1 MSGSSVLTG
10 CAAVFD
16 LEGTEMRVLVV
27 GAGVIGSIYA
37 ASLLEAGHTVTV
49 CARGRRLAE
58 LRSGGLVLQDA
69 ATGRCTTH
77 EMDAVATPDGVAC
90 DLVIVAVRRDQMV
103 SAARQLADTEAGVM
117 FFGNAVGL
125 TQTLAAAGN
134 PTMFGFPAAAGVLND
149 ATVRFVPIRAQKT
162 MVADSDGR
170 RSARIRS
177 IAQMFGSAGFATT
190 ISTDPEGWLTAHTA
204 FVVPIQLA
212 LRRVDVQPGR
222 LAADRALLTTM
233 VRATRQSFRALLAAG
248 NAEVPRNLRALYLLM
263 PERFALWYWRK
274 TLNGPR
280 GELWF
285 AAHTR
290 AAPEELASLAKA
302 LRAAVGA
309 SAPDLEALLT
319 S

>member
-1 MSGSSVLTG
+1 
-10 CAAVFD
+10 
-16 LEGTEMRVLVV
+16 MRILVV
-27 GAGVIGSIYA
+27 GAGVIGSVYA

-58 LRSGGLVLQDA
+58 LHSGGLVLQDA
-69 ATGRCTTH
+69 ATGRCTTQKVV
-77 EMDAVATPDGVAC
+77 AVATPDGVAC
-90 DLVIVAVRRDQMV
+90 DLVIVAVRREQMV
-103 SAARQLADTEAGVM
+103 SAARQLADMEAGTM
-117 FFGNAVGL
+117 FFGNAAGL
-125 TQTLAAAGN
+125 TQTLAAAMGH
-134 PTMFGFPAAAGVLND
+134 PTMFGFPAAAGVLKD

-170 RSARIRS
+170 RSARIRR
-177 IAQMFGSAGFATT
+177 IAQTFDSAGFATT
-190 ISTDPEGWLTAHTA
+190 ISSDPEGWLTAHAA

-212 LRRVDVQPGR
+212 LRRVDVQPRR

-233 VRATRQSFRALLAAG
+233 VRATRQAFRALLAAG
-248 NAEVPRNLRALYLLM
+248 NAEIPRNLRALYLFM
-263 PERFALWYWRK
+263 PERFALWYWQK

-309 SAPDLEALLT
+309 SRCTAPDLEALLT